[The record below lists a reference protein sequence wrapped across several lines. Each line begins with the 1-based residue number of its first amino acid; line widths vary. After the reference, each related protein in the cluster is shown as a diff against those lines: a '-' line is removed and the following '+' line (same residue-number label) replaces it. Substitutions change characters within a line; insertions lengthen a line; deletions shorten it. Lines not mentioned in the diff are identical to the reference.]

1 MREIL
6 RIPEGAEENGLDV
19 FRGKI
24 KKLLLTE
31 LAEKN
36 DRHFNEGKTMNLV
49 LIELETQMV
58 FPIFMLKRSNFS
70 PLRRKKSRRLRLPEP
85 P

>member
-1 MREIL
+1 MRGIL
-6 RIPEGAEENGLDV
+6 HIPEGAEEIGLDV
-19 FRGKI
+19 FREKI

-36 DRHFNEGKTMNLV
+36 DCHFNEGKTMNLV
-49 LIELETQMV
+49 LIELETQMI

-70 PLRRKKSRRLRLPEP
+70 PLRRKNPAGLPEP